1 MEKKVFWVSASVG
14 ANPLVLGQVRI
25 DIDDHSNV
33 DDLRD
38 AIKLKFAP
46 ILDNYASAELIVK
59 TVDGRILTAGTLLKE
74 LLPTTDATSMIVFA
88 PERKG
93 M

>member
-1 MEKKVFWVSASVG
+1 MEKKAFWVSASVG
-14 ANPLVLGQVRI
+14 TNPLVLGQVRI
-25 DIDDHSNV
+25 DIDDYSNV

-38 AIKLKFAP
+38 AIKLKFVP
-46 ILDNYASAELIVK
+46 ILNDYASAELIVK
-59 TVDGRILTAGTLLKE
+59 TVDGKVLTAGTLLKE
-74 LLPTTDATSMIVFA
+74 LLPTTDATPMIIFA